1 MSFVDFMTNYGEY
14 ITFAVYAVVSI
25 VLFFRTKNI
34 KYLKE
39 LNEAMKYRTATYRE
53 TEESPSQ
60 EFDRY
65 KPVYRLNKATGELE
79 LTDERID
86 IQELVDSC
94 RDICLQSCLERFMP
108 QEDAT
113 DEIQDNYDEYLDDL
127 DGFTEYLDKA
137 EMYREKFKLS
147 DELSAEEIFEH
158 VSVQAN
164 KLKVRLDEIEK
175 ARKESKA
182 AQSVKTDKPSAS
194 TSDDSSTAGG
204 AAGSDPS
211 STEKTEKEVK

>member
-14 ITFAVYAVVSI
+14 IFFAIYALVSI

-39 LNEAMKYRTATYRE
+39 LKDAMKYRTATYRE

-108 QEDAT
+108 VEDAT

-158 VSVQAN
+158 VSDQAN
-164 KLKVRLDEIEK
+164 KLKVRLGEIEK
-175 ARKESKA
+175 ARKESQAKKHDSLLDETNDKL
-182 AQSVKTDKPSAS
+182 QSEP
-194 TSDDSSTAGG
+194 
-204 AAGSDPS
+204 
-211 STEKTEKEVK
+211 EKKEKEVK

>member
-1 MSFVDFMTNYGEY
+1 MSFVDFMANYGEY

-34 KYLKE
+34 KYIKE

-86 IQELVDSC
+86 IQELIDSC

-137 EMYREKFKLS
+137 EMYREKFNLS
-147 DELSAEEIFEH
+147 DELSAEEIFDH
-158 VSVQAN
+158 VSEQAD
-164 KLKVRLDEIEK
+164 KLKTRLDEIDK
-175 ARKESKA
+175 ARKESRAVNAAKA
-182 AQSVKTDKPSAS
+182 DKPSTSAS
-194 TSDDSSTAGG
+194 SGMSAESG
-204 AAGSDPS
+204 AFGSAPS
-211 STEKTEKEVK
+211 SAEKNGKEVE

>member
-1 MSFVDFMTNYGEY
+1 MSFTDFMTNYGEY
-14 ITFAVYAVVSI
+14 VVFAVYALVSI
-25 VLFFRTKNI
+25 VLFFRTKDI

-39 LNEAMKYRTATYRE
+39 LNDSMKYRTAAYRE

-60 EFDRY
+60 EFERF

-86 IQELVDSC
+86 IQELIDSC

-137 EMYREKFKLS
+137 EMYREKFNLS
-147 DELSAEEIFEH
+147 DELSAEEIFDH
-158 VSVQAN
+158 VSEQAN
-164 KLKVRLDEIEK
+164 KLKTRLDEIEK
-175 ARKESKA
+175 ARKESRAANA
-182 AQSVKTDKPSAS
+182 AQTDKSSVPPVDAPNGVSSSA
-194 TSDDSSTAGG
+194 
-204 AAGSDPS
+204 PS
-211 STEKTEKEVK
+211 SAEKTEKEVK

>member
-1 MSFVDFMTNYGEY
+1 MSFVDFMANYGEY

-39 LNEAMKYRTATYRE
+39 LNEVMKYRTATYRE

-60 EFDRY
+60 EFERF

-86 IQELVDSC
+86 IQELIDSC

-113 DEIQDNYDEYLDDL
+113 DEIQDNYNEYLDDL

-137 EMYREKFKLS
+137 EMYREKFNLS
-147 DELSAEEIFEH
+147 DELSAEEIFDH
-158 VSVQAN
+158 VSEQAS
-164 KLKVRLDEIEK
+164 KLKNRLEEIDK
-175 ARKESKA
+175 ARKESRAANA
-182 AQSVKTDKPSAS
+182 AQTDK
-194 TSDDSSTAGG
+194 SSVPHVDAPNGVSSP
-204 AAGSDPS
+204 APS
-211 STEKTEKEVK
+211 SAEETEKEVK

>member
-1 MSFVDFMTNYGEY
+1 MSFADFMTNYGEY
-14 ITFAVYAVVSI
+14 ITFAIYAVISI

-39 LNEAMKYRTATYRE
+39 LKEAMKYRTATYRE

-86 IQELVDSC
+86 IQELIDSC

-108 QEDAT
+108 KEDAT

-158 VSVQAN
+158 VSDQAN
-164 KLKVRLDEIEK
+164 KLKVRLEEIEK
-175 ARKESKA
+175 ARKESQTKKPDSVSDKTTNKL
-182 AQSVKTDKPSAS
+182 QSDSKPDTQSERQS
-194 TSDDSSTAGG
+194 E
-204 AAGSDPS
+204 
-211 STEKTEKEVK
+211 TEKKEKEVK

>member
-34 KYLKE
+34 KYIKE

-86 IQELVDSC
+86 IQELIDSC
-94 RDICLQSCLERFMP
+94 RDICLQSCLERFIP

-137 EMYREKFKLS
+137 EMYREKFNLS
-147 DELSAEEIFEH
+147 DELSAEEIFDH
-158 VSVQAN
+158 VSEQAN
-164 KLKVRLDEIEK
+164 KLKTRLDEIEK

-182 AQSVKTDKPSAS
+182 AQAAKADKPSAS
-194 TSDDSSTAGG
+194 TSDDCSTAGG
-204 AAGSDPS
+204 ASGSAPS
-211 STEKTEKEVK
+211 SAEKTDKEVK